1 MNYPFVPVALRG
13 INPYLL
19 VTLYGIAGFYLA
31 PLLVN
36 GKRKKA
42 RAATF
47 GGAAGIAV
55 ALPYARKQIACRLQ
69 EPGGC
74 P

>member
-1 MNYPFVPVALRG
+1 MNYPLVPIALRG
-13 INPYLL
+13 LNPYLL
-19 VTLYGIAGFYLA
+19 VTLYGVAGFYLA
-31 PLLVN
+31 PFLVK
-36 GKRKKA
+36 GKTNKA
-42 RAATF
+42 KAAKF

-55 ALPYARKQIACRLQ
+55 ALPYARKQIACRLE